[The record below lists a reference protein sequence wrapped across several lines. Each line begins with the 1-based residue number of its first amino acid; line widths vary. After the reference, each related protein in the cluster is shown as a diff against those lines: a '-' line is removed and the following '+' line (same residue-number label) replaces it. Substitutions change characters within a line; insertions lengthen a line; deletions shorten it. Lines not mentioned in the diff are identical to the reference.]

1 MNVNDSEVIAGLLE
15 GVGYSEAAS
24 PDTADVILI
33 NTCCIRQ
40 KAEDKALGYALSLLS
55 HKMRN
60 PKRILGLI
68 GCIAEKDRHDIFR
81 KLPFFDL
88 VVGPGQEARIVQLIE
103 EIRSGS
109 EKIISTGDFCGE
121 YPERQAKRKPAA
133 QAYVTIMI
141 GCNNFCSYCIVPY
154 VRGREVSRSKEEILE
169 EVRGLDKNIFKEV
182 ILLGQNVNSYRDK
195 VKGEREKGSGLAELL
210 KDVHKID
217 GIERI
222 RFLTSHPRDM
232 SDDIINAVAE
242 LPKVCE
248 YFHLPLQSGD
258 DQILKAMN
266 RGYTSDHYRKLV
278 DKIRKKIPEAAITSD
293 AIAGFPGETDE
304 QFKNTIKLIRELEL
318 DLVNTLVFSVRPGTA
333 AAKMDG
339 QVPEKVKKERLQ
351 ELMRAVEETAGR
363 KNQKLKDTI
372 QEVLV
377 EQKVDGRWFSRTR
390 GNKVVRFASN
400 SILTGR
406 AINVKIIDTGPFVL
420 EGEPVN

>member
-1 MNVNDSEVIAGLLE
+1 
-15 GVGYSEAAS
+15 
-24 PDTADVILI
+24 
-33 NTCCIRQ
+33 
-40 KAEDKALGYALSLLS
+40 
-55 HKMRN
+55 
-60 PKRILGLI
+60 
-68 GCIAEKDRHDIFR
+68 
-81 KLPFFDL
+81 
-88 VVGPGQEARIVQLIE
+88 
-103 EIRSGS
+103 
-109 EKIISTGDFCGE
+109 
-121 YPERQAKRKPAA
+121 
-133 QAYVTIMI
+133 
-141 GCNNFCSYCIVPY
+141 
-154 VRGREVSRSKEEILE
+154 
-169 EVRGLDKNIFKEV
+169 
-182 ILLGQNVNSYRDK
+182 
-195 VKGEREKGSGLAELL
+195 L